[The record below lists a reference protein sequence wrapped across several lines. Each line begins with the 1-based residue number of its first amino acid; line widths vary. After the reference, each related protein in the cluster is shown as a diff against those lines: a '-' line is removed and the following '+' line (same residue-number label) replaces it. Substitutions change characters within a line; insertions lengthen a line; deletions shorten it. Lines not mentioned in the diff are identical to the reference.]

1 MGPSDSNGRKRRT
14 RPAMI
19 SSAFN
24 HSTHRM
30 AASRL
35 IRRRNL
41 IAIRSYFFDGKM
53 KITLSYTSLLLPFR
67 PYSTTAKVG
76 GYSSGGTNLSINGS
90 SLGLLASMPVYYSS
104 SLSTAHT
111 RFIAHLIVWL
121 RGDEPTARY
130 RLADLTSSLHVI
142 SS

>member
-1 MGPSDSNGRKRRT
+1 
-14 RPAMI
+14 
-19 SSAFN
+19 
-24 HSTHRM
+24 
-30 AASRL
+30 
-35 IRRRNL
+35 
-41 IAIRSYFFDGKM
+41 M